1 MAKLREYNDHY
12 CESQYEYA
20 FIQLLEAEDWNY
32 ISGKQIHYTV
42 KVNKSVIVT
51 VL

>member
-32 ISGKQIHYTV
+32 ISGKEMF
-42 KVNKSVIVT
+42 
-51 VL
+51 